1 MQRATCTHSLMAKQ
15 GLRAWQSRCASEPW
29 CRRDGSTRCQKTRLK
44 IGIDTRIDPRDNAH
58 FTSTIS
64 ARPAPKKSHKIH
76 DGIAG
81 AARCRQWC
89 GRAREERGEGEESS
103 DGGRRRL
110 EIREGRRAFGRSAM
124 AGCRMIDNEVPWGRD
139 DVEPANHIIW
149 PDAGFWGGPI

>member
-1 MQRATCTHSLMAKQ
+1 MHSFTHSQAGVAGVAERMRR
-15 GLRAWQSRCASEPW
+15 RALVPSRRLDEMP
-29 CRRDGSTRCQKTRLK
+29 KTRLK
-44 IGIDTRIDPRDNAH
+44 IRIDTRIDPRHNAH
-58 FTSTIS
+58 FTSTTS